1 MENNSKDKRRMPRI
15 VIPGGISVDDS
26 PNTPPI
32 EVLDISEG
40 GIRFTC
46 GYKLPENYE
55 VEFWFDYYDFA
66 FKIKCRVAWFK
77 HTPEGAWEHGAL
89 FVHLTRAQFLTV
101 QAYVQDLKQMVEV

>member
-1 MENNSKDKRRMPRI
+1 MENNLKDKRRMPRI
-15 VIPGGISVDDS
+15 VIPGGITVDNS

-40 GIRFTC
+40 GIRFTS
-46 GYKLPENYE
+46 GQKLPENHE
-55 VEFWFDYYDFA
+55 VEFWFDYYDFC